1 MYNNSLIAGSFSQL
15 FSANDFEN
23 SGTAASL
30 QYAVKSFVAP
40 RGQSDKR
47 PTQENL

>member
-1 MYNNSLIAGSFSQL
+1 MRNQKEKLLIT
-15 FSANDFEN
+15 ANDFEN
-23 SGTAASL
+23 GDTVASL
-30 QYAVKSFVAP
+30 QAVKSFIAP